1 MKENQN
7 ITKLIIIMPI
17 VFIILTIVSNIYITI
32 NLLNNQFENDVK
44 KAEEHELELQKV
56 HIKTQIDGMY
66 NYIEYKKIESLVR
79 LKERLKDRVY
89 TGYELA
95 QRIYDEK
102 KDLLSSQEL
111 QKEIIET
118 LRKVRYGKDG
128 YYFIAEMKSDKEITA
143 RMLPSIPNAENE
155 NIIDLKDE
163 DGFYYVHEFTKA
175 VTNSKDNEGFVEY
188 KWYKLTKKEQSRKI
202 SFVKLFKEYNWF
214 IGYGEYFEDFEENI
228 KEEALD
234 RFDLF
239 KYGKNGYIFTLTTD
253 YKILQHPFRERG
265 IDDSN
270 LTDIKGTKIAKTFV
284 QKALSSNEGDYFE
297 YYWNKPNEVD
307 ATKKIAYARLIPD
320 WNWVVGTGVYLDD
333 IKFSAE
339 KIKKVK
345 EDEISHNITKLV
357 IISIVILIASI
368 LISLFISKRV
378 NRIFFR
384 YQADIKQKQ
393 NELEKANNSL
403 EDKVKEK
410 TKELQKLNEELEE
423 KIQARLLEIK
433 NKDEKLQEQSKM
445 VALGEMIG
453 NIAHQWRQPLSA
465 ITISASGIK
474 LKKELDMLDDEELNR
489 FVDGIMRNSKYLSQ
503 VIEDFKNYIKDDKVK
518 KEFDLTHTVQKS
530 LSIIDANIQHDRL
543 SIVSNIDENITIF
556 NYENELIQA
565 LVNILNNAK
574 DALVENVDNEEERL
588 IFIDLYKQGNKAIIS
603 IRDTAGGISDDILP
617 KIFEPYFTTKDKN
630 LGTGLGLY
638 MTYKIIV
645 DSMQGDL
652 KVENMRVELN
662 NKTYIGAKFEI
673 ILDLERKEESI

>member
-17 VFIILTIVSNIYITI
+17 VFIVLTVVSNIYITI
-32 NLLNNQFENDVK
+32 NLLNNHFENDVK
-44 KAEEHELELQKV
+44 KTELHELELQKV
-56 HIKTQIDGMY
+56 HIKTQIDSMY
-66 NYIEYKKIESLVR
+66 NYIEHKKTESLNR

-95 QRIYDEK
+95 QKIYDEK
-102 KDLLSSQEL
+102 KDLLSSEEL
-111 QKEIIET
+111 QKEILET
-118 LRKVRYGKDG
+118 LRKVRYGKNG
-128 YYFIAEMKSDKEITA
+128 YYFVAEMKNDKEIMA
-143 RMLPSIPNAENE
+143 RMLPSTPDAENV
-155 NIIDLKDE
+155 NAIGLKDE
-163 DGFYYVHEFTKA
+163 DGVYYVQEFAKTVK
-175 VTNSKDNEGFVEY
+175 NSKNHEGFVEY
-188 KWYKLTKKEQSRKI
+188 KWYKLTKKEQSKKI
-202 SFVKLFKEYNWF
+202 SFVKLFEKYNWF
-214 IGYGEYFEDFEENI
+214 IGYGEYFEDFEESI
-228 KEEALD
+228 KEEALN

-253 YKILQHPFRERG
+253 YMILQHPFRDRG
-265 IDDSN
+265 TDDSN

-284 QKALSSNEGDYFE
+284 QKALSSKEGDYFE
-297 YYWNKPNEVD
+297 YYWNKPNEIE

-320 WNWVVGTGVYLDD
+320 WNWVVGTGVYLED
-333 IKFSAE
+333 IEYSID
-339 KIKKVK
+339 KIKKDK
-345 EDEISHNITKLV
+345 EKEISQNITKLL
-357 IISIVILIASI
+357 IISFLILIASI
-368 LISLFISKRV
+368 LISLFISKKV

-393 NELEKANNSL
+393 NELEKVNDSL

-410 TKELQKLNEELEE
+410 TKELQKLNDELEE
-423 KIQARLLEIK
+423 KIQQRLLEIK
-433 NKDEKLQEQSKM
+433 KKDKQLLEQSKM

-474 LKKELDMLDDEELNR
+474 LKKELNMLEDEELNR
-489 FVDGIMRNSKYLSQ
+489 FVDGIMKNSKYLSQ

-518 KEFDLTHTVQKS
+518 KEFDLTHAVQKS

-543 SIVSNIDENITIF
+543 CIVSNIDDNITIS

-588 IFIDLYKQGNKAIIS
+588 IFIDLHKNDNKAIIS

-652 KVENMRVELN
+652 KVENMKVEFN
-662 NKTYIGAKFEI
+662 NKVYIGAKFEI
-673 ILDLERKEESI
+673 ILGLG